1 MVHWKIATQEKI
13 ASNPLKTP
21 VKEQQQKFTMYDLL
35 SLHEIFMYQKLLHA
49 FKTLRIIVNKVK
61 I

>member
-35 SLHEIFMYQKLLHA
+35 SLPWNFYVPETSARFQ
-49 FKTLRIIVNKVK
+49 NSQNNC
-61 I
+61 